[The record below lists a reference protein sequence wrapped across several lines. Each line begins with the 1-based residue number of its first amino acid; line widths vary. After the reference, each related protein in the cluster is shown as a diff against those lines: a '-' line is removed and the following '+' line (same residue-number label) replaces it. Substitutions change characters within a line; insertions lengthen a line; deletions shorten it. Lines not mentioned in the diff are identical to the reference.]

1 MLLENRRLA
10 VIEDDPIMGESL
22 VQRLELE
29 GASVTWWR
37 SAVEAKHGFDQ
48 TAADAVICDIRLPD
62 GSGEEIY
69 REFRNSGRQRPFL
82 FVTGFGDI
90 LCEGIEQI
98 AQWMQDG
105 KFKSR
110 EDIVDGLNTFPEP
123 LEHAVR
129 RQKLRQAG
137 AENRQRVMT

>member
-48 TAADAVICDIRLPD
+48 TAAEAVICDIRLPD

-69 REFRNSGRQRPFL
+69 REFRNSGR
-82 FVTGFGDI
+82 
-90 LCEGIEQI
+90 
-98 AQWMQDG
+98 
-105 KFKSR
+105 
-110 EDIVDGLNTFPEP
+110 
-123 LEHAVR
+123 
-129 RQKLRQAG
+129 
-137 AENRQRVMT
+137 